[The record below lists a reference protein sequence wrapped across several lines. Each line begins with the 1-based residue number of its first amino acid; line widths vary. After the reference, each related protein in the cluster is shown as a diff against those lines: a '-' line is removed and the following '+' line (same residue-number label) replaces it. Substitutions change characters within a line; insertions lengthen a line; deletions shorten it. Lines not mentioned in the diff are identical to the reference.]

1 MLRKMCKSKI
11 HRATVTGADLN
22 YEGSIAVDR
31 RLMDR
36 ADLLP
41 GEVVEIANVNS
52 GARLQTYVI
61 EGKAGSGTIALNG
74 AAARHFSVGDVVIIL
89 SFAYLPDADARMNR
103 LKVVHVDKKNRPKS
117 R

>member
-1 MLRKMCKSKI
+1 MCKSKI

-22 YEGSIAVDR
+22 YEGSIAIDR
-31 RLMDR
+31 KLMDR

-74 AAARHFSVGDVVIIL
+74 AAARLFCIGDIVIIL
-89 SFAYLPDADARMNR
+89 SFAYLPDADARSSK
-103 LKVVHVDKKNRPKS
+103 LKVVHVDGKNRLKS
-117 R
+117 S